1 MASNSFGNIF
11 KFTTFGESHGLGLGV
26 VVDGCPAGL
35 ELSADE
41 VNAALKIRAPG
52 KSKYTTPRK
61 EPDQAQIISGIFEGK
76 TTGAPIAIVIFN
88 KDQDSSKYEPI
99 KNLLRPG
106 HANYTYIEKYGI
118 FDYRGGGRSSAR
130 ETAARVAAAVIADKI
145 LQHHNIK
152 VLAYIKSI
160 YNQKINL
167 NTHEIADLCYKNNNF
182 DLQSF
187 AKLESDVFSSPIY
200 SLDKTTE
207 PNMQDLIANIKDE
220 GDSLGGVIEFQVFN
234 APVGLGDPVY
244 EKIEARLASAMLS
257 IPATKGFEIGSGFDS
272 TRMLGS
278 EHNDEFI
285 ESDSNNVA
293 LSTNNAGGTLGGIT
307 NGMPI
312 VARVAFKP
320 TSSIMKKQATVDT
333 SGKQAEFNLPEG
345 SRHDPCVALRAV
357 PVVSAMVKLVLADL
371 ILMNRGSK
379 L

>member
-35 ELSADE
+35 ELSTDE

-160 YNQKINL
+160 YNQNINL